1 MKLVISEQE
10 LVTIIEEKY
19 GIKGVKVELELEPT
33 PIKSKK
39 TTTPKEDVVEK
50 PVENTVESSEEK
62 ELPEATPVEAPT
74 SISNLF
80 N

>member
-1 MKLVISEQE
+1 MKLVITEQE

-19 GIKGVKVELELEPT
+19 GIKGVKVELEATPT
-33 PIKSKK
+33 KAKK

-50 PVENTVESSEEK
+50 PVETAVESSEEK

-74 SISNLF
+74 ISSLF

>member
-19 GIKGVKVELELEPT
+19 GIKGVKVELEPT
-33 PIKSKK
+33 PTKNKK

>member
-19 GIKGVKVELELEPT
+19 GIKGVKVELETT
-33 PIKSKK
+33 PVKGKK

-50 PVENTVESSEEK
+50 PVENTVESTEEK

>member
-19 GIKGVKVELELEPT
+19 GIKGVKVELESTPT
-33 PIKSKK
+33 KSKK

-74 SISNLF
+74 SISTLF

>member
-1 MKLVISEQE
+1 MKLVITEQE

-19 GIKGVKVELELEPT
+19 GIKGVKVELETT
-33 PIKSKK
+33 PVKSKK

-50 PVENTVESSEEK
+50 PVENTVESSEVK
-62 ELPEATPVEAPT
+62 ELPEATLVEAPT

>member
-1 MKLVISEQE
+1 MKLVITEQE

-19 GIKGVKVELELEPT
+19 GIKGVKVELEPT
-33 PIKSKK
+33 PTKSKK

>member
-19 GIKGVKVELELEPT
+19 GIKGVKVELESTPT
-33 PIKSKK
+33 KSKK

>member
-1 MKLVISEQE
+1 MKLLISEQE

-19 GIKGVKVELELEPT
+19 GIKGVKVELEPT
-33 PIKSKK
+33 PTKSKK

>member
-1 MKLVISEQE
+1 MKLVITEQE

-19 GIKGVKVELELEPT
+19 GIKGVKVELETT
-33 PIKSKK
+33 PVKSKK

-50 PVENTVESSEEK
+50 SVENTVESSEEK

>member
-1 MKLVISEQE
+1 MKLVITEQE

-19 GIKGVKVELELEPT
+19 GIKGVKVELEST
-33 PIKSKK
+33 PVKSKK

>member
-19 GIKGVKVELELEPT
+19 GIKGVKVELEST
-33 PIKSKK
+33 PVKSKK

>member
-1 MKLVISEQE
+1 MKLVITEQE

-19 GIKGVKVELELEPT
+19 GIKGVKVELENTPT
-33 PIKSKK
+33 KSKK

>member
-19 GIKGVKVELELEPT
+19 GIKGVKVELEPT
-33 PIKSKK
+33 PTKSKK

-62 ELPEATPVEAPT
+62 ELPEATPVGAPT

>member
-19 GIKGVKVELELEPT
+19 GIKGVKVELEPT
-33 PIKSKK
+33 PVKSKK

-50 PVENTVESSEEK
+50 PVENTVEYSEEK
-62 ELPEATPVEAPT
+62 ELPEATPIEDPT
-74 SISNLF
+74 SISSLF

>member
-19 GIKGVKVELELEPT
+19 GIKGVKVELEPT
-33 PIKSKK
+33 PTKSKK

-62 ELPEATPVEAPT
+62 ELPEATPVEAPS

>member
-19 GIKGVKVELELEPT
+19 GIKGVKVELEST
-33 PIKSKK
+33 PVKSKK

-50 PVENTVESSEEK
+50 PVENTVEFSEEK

>member
-19 GIKGVKVELELEPT
+19 GIKGVKVELEPT
-33 PIKSKK
+33 PTKSKK

-50 PVENTVESSEEK
+50 PVENTVESTEEK

>member
-1 MKLVISEQE
+1 MKLIINMQE
-10 LVTIIEEKY
+10 LATIIEEKY
-19 GIKGVKVELELEPT
+19 GIKGVEIEVVNPT
-33 PIKSKK
+33 TKGKK

-50 PVENTVESSEEK
+50 PVENTVESSEDK

>member
-1 MKLVISEQE
+1 MKLVITEQE

-19 GIKGVKVELELEPT
+19 GIKGVKVELETT
-33 PIKSKK
+33 PVKSKK
-39 TTTPKEDVVEK
+39 TTTPKEDAVEK

>member
-19 GIKGVKVELELEPT
+19 GIKGVRVELEPT
-33 PIKSKK
+33 PTKSKK

>member
-1 MKLVISEQE
+1 MKLVITEQE

-19 GIKGVKVELELEPT
+19 GIKGIKVELESTPT
-33 PIKSKK
+33 KSKK

-50 PVENTVESSEEK
+50 PVENTVEEVK

-74 SISNLF
+74 SISTLF

>member
-19 GIKGVKVELELEPT
+19 GIKGVKVELEGT
-33 PIKSKK
+33 PVKSKK

-50 PVENTVESSEEK
+50 PVENTVESTEEK

>member
-1 MKLVISEQE
+1 MKLVITEQE

-19 GIKGVKVELELEPT
+19 GIKGVKVELEST
-33 PIKSKK
+33 PARAKK

-50 PVENTVESSEEK
+50 PVETAVESSSGEK

-74 SISNLF
+74 ISSLF

>member
-1 MKLVISEQE
+1 MKLVITEQE

-19 GIKGVKVELELEPT
+19 GIKGVKVELEATPT
-33 PIKSKK
+33 KSKK

-50 PVENTVESSEEK
+50 PVENTVEEVK

-74 SISNLF
+74 SISTLF

>member
-1 MKLVISEQE
+1 MKLVITEQE

-19 GIKGVKVELELEPT
+19 GIKGVKVELEPT
-33 PIKSKK
+33 PTKSKK

-50 PVENTVESSEEK
+50 PVENTVESTEEK

>member
-1 MKLVISEQE
+1 MKLVITIEE
-10 LVTIIEEKY
+10 LATIIEEKY
-19 GIKGVKVELELEPT
+19 GIKGVKVELEATPT
-33 PIKSKK
+33 KSKK

-50 PVENTVESSEEK
+50 PVENTVEEVK

-74 SISNLF
+74 SISTLF

>member
-19 GIKGVKVELELEPT
+19 GIKGVKVELEPT
-33 PIKSKK
+33 PTKSKK

>member
-19 GIKGVKVELELEPT
+19 GIKGVKVELEPT

-50 PVENTVESSEEK
+50 PVENTVESTEEK

>member
-19 GIKGVKVELELEPT
+19 GIKGVKVELEPT
-33 PIKSKK
+33 PTKSKK

-74 SISNLF
+74 SIASLF

>member
-19 GIKGVKVELELEPT
+19 GIKGVKVELEPT
-33 PIKSKK
+33 PVKSKK

-50 PVENTVESSEEK
+50 PVENTVESTEEK

>member
-19 GIKGVKVELELEPT
+19 GIKGVKVELEPT
-33 PIKSKK
+33 PAKSKK

-50 PVENTVESSEEK
+50 PVENTVESTEEK

>member
-1 MKLVISEQE
+1 MKLVLTQKD
-10 LVTIIEEKY
+10 LLTIIEEKF
-19 GIKGVKVELELEPT
+19 GIKGVQVELEDT
-33 PIKSKK
+33 PVKSKK

-50 PVENTVESSEEK
+50 PVENTVESTEEK

>member
-1 MKLVISEQE
+1 MKLVISEQD

-19 GIKGVKVELELEPT
+19 GIKGVKVELENT
-33 PIKSKK
+33 PVKSKK

-50 PVENTVESSEEK
+50 PVENTVESTEEK

>member
-19 GIKGVKVELELEPT
+19 GIKGVKVELEATPT
-33 PIKSKK
+33 KSKK

>member
-1 MKLVISEQE
+1 MKLVITIEE
-10 LVTIIEEKY
+10 LATIIEEKY
-19 GIKGVKVELELEPT
+19 GIKGVKVELEATPT
-33 PIKSKK
+33 KSKK

-50 PVENTVESSEEK
+50 PVENTVEEVQ

-74 SISNLF
+74 SISTLF

>member
-1 MKLVISEQE
+1 MKLVITEQE

-19 GIKGVKVELELEPT
+19 GIKGVKVELEPT
-33 PIKSKK
+33 STKSKK

>member
-1 MKLVISEQE
+1 MKLVISEQD

-19 GIKGVKVELELEPT
+19 GIKGVKVELEHT
-33 PIKSKK
+33 PVKSKK

-50 PVENTVESSEEK
+50 PVENTVESTEEK

>member
-19 GIKGVKVELELEPT
+19 GIKGVKVELEPT
-33 PIKSKK
+33 PVKSKK

>member
-19 GIKGVKVELELEPT
+19 GIKGVKVELEPT
-33 PIKSKK
+33 PTKSKK

-62 ELPEATPVEAPT
+62 ELPEATPVEVPT